1 MGAGARASGAD
12 RAGSLPIMASVIY
25 PPVTMIDQIRMRL
38 VTLADAE
45 ALRQA
50 YLRNREHL
58 IPWEPDRD
66 EHFYTVEGQ
75 TDRVRGLLAQ
85 QDSGRALPWV
95 LADGDRIVG
104 GMTLS
109 NIVLGPFRSASLGYW
124 IDAEYNGRGIATRA
138 VEFVCRTAD
147 EHLGLHRIEA
157 STLIENVRSQRVLTK
172 CGFRLIGTAPDY
184 LHING
189 AWRENRLFQRILNN
203 RGPGEVRSMG
213 TVTSRAQ
220 TADSRPN

>member
-1 MGAGARASGAD
+1 
-12 RAGSLPIMASVIY
+12 MASVIS
-25 PPVTMIDQIRMRL
+25 PPVTVIDEISLRL

-58 IPWEPDRD
+58 LPWDPDRD
-66 EHFYTVEGQ
+66 EYFYTLDGQ
-75 TDRVRGLLAQ
+75 ADRVRGLLVQ

-95 LADGDRIVG
+95 FADGDRIVG
-104 GMTLS
+104 TMTLS

-124 IDAEYNGRGIATRA
+124 IDADYSGRGLATRG

-157 STLIENVRSQRVLTK
+157 STLIDNVRSQRVLTA

-189 AWRENRLFQRILNN
+189 AWRENRLFQRILNE
-203 RGPGEVRSMG
+203 RGPGDVPRRP
-213 TVTSRAQ
+213 TVSVNGAVSP
-220 TADSRPN
+220 DLSEG